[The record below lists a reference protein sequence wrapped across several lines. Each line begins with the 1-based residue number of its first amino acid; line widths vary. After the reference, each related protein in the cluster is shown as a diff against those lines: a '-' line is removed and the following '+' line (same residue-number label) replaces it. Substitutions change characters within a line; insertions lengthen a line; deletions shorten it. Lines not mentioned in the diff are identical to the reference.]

1 LNVSVI
7 IIINMTIEYHYIY
20 NLLKRVADTCHTSS
34 VNALCNV
41 VITIKLLKVAY
52 WIIENPNKE
61 TNRRHLEYFKCK

>member
-1 LNVSVI
+1 VI

-52 WIIENPNKE
+52 
-61 TNRRHLEYFKCK
+61 